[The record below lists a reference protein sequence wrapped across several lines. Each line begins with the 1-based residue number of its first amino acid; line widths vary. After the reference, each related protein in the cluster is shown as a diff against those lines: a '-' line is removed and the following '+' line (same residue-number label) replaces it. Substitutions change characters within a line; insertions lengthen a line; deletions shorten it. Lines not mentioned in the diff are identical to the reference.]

1 MSLSSRRIL
10 GIGSAGL
17 AAALIALSAA
27 STRAA
32 GRNESGVVR
41 QFASYAAPAVTLLD
55 TSNATVRFD
64 QLLAEDRP
72 VILQFIFTSCTTICG
87 VMASTLA
94 AASEDLAN
102 LRKDYA
108 ALTVTIDPEYDTP
121 ERLREFAEYFPSN
134 PHWRLLT
141 GRPGD
146 VAQVLKAFDAQFA
159 GGQKMNHQAYT
170 FLRAAPNRPWLR
182 IEGLI
187 SPRQLIAEYRSLL
200 SDANNGAR

>member
-1 MSLSSRRIL
+1 MKASSRRSAR
-10 GIGSAGL
+10 IGSAGL
-17 AAALIALSAA
+17 AAALILSAA
-27 STRAA
+27 FARAA
-32 GRNESGVVR
+32 GQNESAIVR
-41 QFASYAAPAVTLLD
+41 QFASYSAPAVTLLD
-55 TSNATVRFD
+55 ASRQSVRFD

-94 AASEDLAN
+94 AASKDLAN

-121 ERLREFAEYFPSN
+121 ERLREFAEYFPAN

-141 GRPGD
+141 GRPAD
-146 VAQVLKAFDAQFA
+146 VGEVLKAFDAQFA
-159 GGQKMNHQAYT
+159 GGLKMNHLAYT

-187 SPRQLIAEYRSLL
+187 GPKQLVTEYKSLL
-200 SDANNGAR
+200 SDENNRAR